1 MKIIRNLLLS
11 FALAFG
17 VIGAFVVE
25 SATVSAQE
33 TFDKTI
39 ETELK
44 EINNE
49 NLDNGNSFVMVL
61 TATDYMTATEWSNT
75 NYKWLNHEDLQGSR
89 GDIDYENNNVA
100 NAELDTNLSAYNYT
114 ERILING
121 QTLAEFGQTH
131 SYRLIANKRT
141 RPDTI
146 SIDFDAGVL
155 NAVETVE
162 ILAGCQLPTL
172 SYAYRNLQESS
183 CLEISQGKKYMR
195 LGGVWVDY
203 FEGYSEGIEYKGTD
217 SSFKLHLEETFKGHS
232 ATPLNGY
239 TDVFMK
245 YDVQGEKL
253 DHKILVSGSNTAKD
267 NLMVL
272 NFVHPIDA
280 KQFAQ
285 INLRVYINHAVGI
298 STYNAN
304 DVTAAALGTPLE
316 SFSVSGGMFSY
327 LSLTSAFYADD
338 DGMIDMVVFRFNED
352 CQMQFGPNG
361 EELKD
366 GSGRLIRDTFHFVSF
381 NVANPDIVTKDSFT
395 VKDLGESYSATFRFN
410 KVGEI
415 ENNATLDLSKV
426 TLNGQPLSTI
436 KQECSAITAEWIAV
450 KGVYQISVSLPK
462 TYQGDA
468 RIKNPQYNFANNHMG
483 VEKGLTFPNGEVLSK
498 SYACHLYSGE
508 KILDSNMASNLKSTQ
523 IQYIKYSFDADSN
536 NLRFTLYFDK
546 NVTSSPYYHACEAEY
561 WRGNDLYNF
570 DNTLYDASIAQ
581 IFVDGGYKSSLL
593 NSIVVNG
600 KTIGEW
606 HAHDSG
612 MLTNVQTHYGNSG
625 LNCVDVIFAE
635 ACPNTYDALN
645 ALVKSGNGIVIEV
658 KAGLKFMVNTET
670 KTSQTFVLN
679 EGSFQEKVQS
689 SDIKVYYDGA
699 LVDYGDLITVQTAVS
714 AQSLAV
720 EGVTEYD
727 ISSVKNEGVTVYTV
741 TYGDGET
748 FTFSVKEDLVQVK
761 DKDDNGFVVILIIVI
776 SAVVIV
782 GAVVAT
788 IIVLKKKKSAV
799 TKTEEESQSEVEDEE
814 NDQ

>member
-1 MKIIRNLLLS
+1 
-11 FALAFG
+11 
-17 VIGAFVVE
+17 
-25 SATVSAQE
+25 
-33 TFDKTI
+33 
-39 ETELK
+39 
-44 EINNE
+44 
-49 NLDNGNSFVMVL
+49 
-61 TATDYMTATEWSNT
+61 
-75 NYKWLNHEDLQGSR
+75 
-89 GDIDYENNNVA
+89 DIDYENNNVA
-100 NAELDTNLSAYNYT
+100 NAELDTNLSAYNYA
-114 ERILING
+114 EKILING

-131 SYRLIANKRT
+131 SYKLIANKRT

-217 SSFKLHLEETFKGHS
+217 SSFKLHLEETFKGHA

-253 DHKILVSGSNTAKD
+253 DHKILVSGSNTVKD

-272 NFVHPIDA
+272 DFVHPIDA
-280 KQFAQ
+280 KQFAK
-285 INLRVYINHAVGI
+285 INLRVYINHAVEL

-327 LSLTSAFYADD
+327 LSLTSAFYEDD
-338 DGMIDMVVFRFNED
+338 DGMVDMVVFRFDED

-410 KVGEI
+410 KLGEI

-426 TLNGQPLSTI
+426 TLNGQSLSTI
-436 KQECSAITAEWIAV
+436 KQECSAMTAEWIAV

-462 TYQGDA
+462 TYQGVA

-483 VEKGLTFPNGEVLSK
+483 VEAGLVFPNGDVLSK

-508 KILDSNMASNLKSTQ
+508 KILDTNMVGELTATQ
-523 IQYIKYSFDADSN
+523 VQYIRYSFDEGSN

-546 NVTSSPYYHACEAEY
+546 NITSVPYYHACETEH
-561 WRGNDLYNF
+561 WRANDLYKS
-570 DNTLYDASIAQ
+570 DNTLYDGSIAQ

-593 NSIVVNG
+593 NSILING

-612 MLTNVQTHYGNSG
+612 KLTNVQTHYGNSG
-625 LNCVDVIFAE
+625 LNCVDVIFE
-635 ACPNTYDALN
+635 KLSPDTYDTLYAF
-645 ALVKSGNGIVIEV
+645 VESGEGIVIEI
-658 KAGLKFMVNTET
+658 KSGLKFMVNLET
-670 KTSQTFVLN
+670 KNTQTFVLAK
-679 EGSFQEKVQS
+679 GSFQEKVEK
-689 SDIKVYYDGA
+689 SDIKVYYDGIHVA
-699 LVDYGDLITVQTAVS
+699 YGDLIRVQTVASEKCIAIQGIGEYSVS
-714 AQSLAV
+714 SAKDG
-720 EGVTEYD
+720 ET
-727 ISSVKNEGVTVYTV
+727 TTYTI
-741 TYGDGET
+741 TYGEDET
-748 FTFSVKEDLVQVK
+748 FTFAVQEEIVVMEEQGGC
-761 DKDDNGFVVILIIVI
+761 NGSILGLNGILLAVAL
-776 SAVVIV
+776 AVV
-782 GAVVAT
+782 G
-788 IIVLKKKKSAV
+788 KKHRARIEEQD
-799 TKTEEESQSEVEDEE
+799 TK
-814 NDQ
+814 

>member
-11 FALAFG
+11 FALVFG
-17 VIGAFVVE
+17 LIGVFVVE
-25 SATVSAQE
+25 SATVSALE

-61 TATDYMTATEWSNT
+61 TATDYMTAMEWSNT

-89 GDIDYENNNVA
+89 ADIDYENNNVA

-114 ERILING
+114 EKILING

-155 NAVETVE
+155 NTVETVE
-162 ILAGCQLPTL
+162 IQAGCQLPTL
-172 SYAYRNLQESS
+172 AYAYRNLQESS

-195 LGGVWVDY
+195 SGGVWVDY

-217 SSFKLHLEETFKGHS
+217 SSFQLYLEESFKGHA

-253 DHKILVSGSNTAKD
+253 GHKILVSGSNTVKD

-272 NFVHPIDA
+272 DFVHPIDA

-285 INLRVYINHAVGI
+285 INVRVYINHAVGL

-304 DVTAAALGTPLE
+304 DVTAAALGASLE

-338 DGMIDMVVFRFNED
+338 DGMVDRVVFRFDED
-352 CQMQFGPNG
+352 CQVQYGANG
-361 EELKD
+361 EELID
-366 GSGRLIRDTFHFVSF
+366 NGRLIRDTFYFVSF

-395 VKDLGESYSATFRFN
+395 VKDLGDVYSATFRFN

-426 TLNGQPLSTI
+426 TLNGYTLAAI
-436 KQECSAITAEWIAV
+436 KKECSAMTAEWVAV

-483 VEKGLTFPNGEVLSK
+483 VEKGLTFPNGEVLGK

-508 KILDSNMASNLKSTQ
+508 KLLDSNMANDLKSTQ
-523 IQYIKYSFDADSN
+523 IQYIRYSFDADSD

-546 NVTSSPYYHACEAEY
+546 NVTSSPYYHACETEH

-670 KTSQTFVLN
+670 KTSQTFVLTG
-679 EGSFQEKVQS
+679 GSFQEKVQS
-689 SDIKVYYDGA
+689 RDIKVYYDGA

-714 AQSLAV
+714 AQSLV
-720 EGVTEYD
+720 VDGVTEYD
-727 ISSVKNEGVTVYTV
+727 ISSVKNGDVTVYAV

-776 SAVVIV
+776 SVVVIV
-782 GAVVAT
+782 GAVVA
-788 IIVLKKKKSAV
+788 IAIVLKKKKSAV
-799 TKTEEESQSEVEDEE
+799 TKAEEETQSEVEDEE
-814 NDQ
+814 NNQ

>member
-17 VIGAFVVE
+17 LIGVFIVE
-25 SATVSAQE
+25 STTVSAQE

-89 GDIDYENNNVA
+89 ADIDYENNNVA

-121 QTLAEFGQTH
+121 HTLAEFGQTH
-131 SYRLIANKRT
+131 SYKLIANKRT

-183 CLEISQGKKYMR
+183 CLKISQGKKYMR

-203 FEGYSEGIEYKGTD
+203 FEGYSEGIEYKGND

-253 DHKILVSGSNTAKD
+253 DHKILVSGSNTVKD

-280 KQFAQ
+280 KQFTQ
-285 INLRVYINHAVGI
+285 INLRVYINHAVAI

-338 DGMIDMVVFRFNED
+338 DGMVDMVVFRFDED

-426 TLNGQPLSTI
+426 TLNGYTLVEI
-436 KQECSAITAEWIAV
+436 AQECPAMTAEWVAV
-450 KGVYQISVSLPK
+450 KGVYQIVVSLPK

-468 RIKNPQYNFANNHMG
+468 CIKNPEYNFANNHMG
-483 VEKGLTFPNGEVLSK
+483 VEAGLVFPNGDVLSK

-508 KILDSNMASNLKSTQ
+508 KILDTNMVGELKATQ
-523 IQYIKYSFDADSN
+523 VQYIRYSFDEGSN

-546 NVTSSPYYHACEAEY
+546 NIPSVPYYHACETEH
-561 WRGNDLYNF
+561 WRANDLYKS
-570 DNTLYDASIAQ
+570 DNTLYDGSIAQ

-593 NSIVVNG
+593 NSILING

-612 MLTNVQTHYGNSG
+612 KLTNVQTHYGNSG
-625 LNCVDVIFAE
+625 LNCVDVIFE
-635 ACPNTYDALN
+635 KLSPDTYDTLYAFVESGEGI
-645 ALVKSGNGIVIEV
+645 AIEIKS
-658 KAGLKFMVNTET
+658 GLKFMVNLET
-670 KTSQTFVLN
+670 KNTQTFVLAK
-679 EGSFQEKVQS
+679 GSFQEKVEK
-689 SDIKVYYDGA
+689 SDIKVYYDGIHVA
-699 LVDYGDLITVQTAVS
+699 YGDLIMVQTVASEKCIAIQGIGEYSVS
-714 AQSLAV
+714 SAKDG
-720 EGVTEYD
+720 ET
-727 ISSVKNEGVTVYTV
+727 TTYTI
-741 TYGDGET
+741 TYGEDET
-748 FTFSVKEDLVQVK
+748 FTFAVQEEIVVMEEQGGC
-761 DKDDNGFVVILIIVI
+761 NGSILGLNGILLAVAL
-776 SAVVIV
+776 AVV
-782 GAVVAT
+782 G
-788 IIVLKKKKSAV
+788 KKHRARIEEQD
-799 TKTEEESQSEVEDEE
+799 TK
-814 NDQ
+814 